1 VQRALESYAC
11 KLLCSS
17 NNPLRKPS
25 GSLPYHSFALNSF
38 LHRYSIAPLIRSLN
52 FLHITSRMTS
62 QQPASIAREHERSD
76 IHAHAKAQ
84 TQTHTHNGTH
94 AASGSCQAT
103 CHRLAPNL
111 EVHTLIHMAHT
122 HKQTHTHTHTRM
134 HMHMQKVDRA
144 NLLATS
150 LHQIQRHSA
159 HTLAHRSIAI
169 KFRGEEGTGSGV
181 VRDWLTQVIGEKTRV
196 CVSF

>member
-122 HKQTHTHTHTRM
+122 HKQTHTHTHTHACTCTCR
-134 HMHMQKVDRA
+134 KWTVPTCLPPA
-144 NLLATS
+144 CT
-150 LHQIQRHSA
+150 
-159 HTLAHRSIAI
+159 
-169 KFRGEEGTGSGV
+169 KFRG
-181 VRDWLTQVIGEKTRV
+181 TQPTR
-196 CVSF
+196 SHIAP